1 MDAVNWEYQN
11 NTYIITLSNLKKSN
25 YWILYFLNK
34 FLQNNYQQQGLSI
47 YFNEESIVLEA
58 ETKNVIKEV
67 LKFKFQ
73 DLNFN
78 QKVTILKYI
87 YITLL
92 YLKNKVEK
100 YHDLNFYYYNVSL
113 KKSGL
118 FNREIYNSVEFE
130 RKMQK
135 TANQKYIQ
143 KLYSKVI

>member
-1 MDAVNWEYQN
+1 MNAVNWEYQN

-34 FLQNNYQQQGLSI
+34 FLQKNYEEQEISV

-58 ETKNVIKEV
+58 ETNNVIKEV
-67 LKFKFQ
+67 LKFKFS
-73 DLNFN
+73 DFNFN
-78 QKVTILKYI
+78 YKVTILKNI

-92 YLKNKVEK
+92 YLKKNIEK

-118 FNREIYNSVEFE
+118 FNREIYNSLAFE

-135 TANQKYIQ
+135 IANQKYIQ